1 MEKISGENLEIRV
14 RVKEVIGR
22 LFEVYPEAKIAL
34 KFTNPLEL
42 LVATILSAQTT
53 DKKVNEV
60 TARLFKKY
68 QKPEDYAQADLKE
81 LENDIKE
88 LGFFRNKARN
98 IKAAADLIV
107 RDFNGEVPRTMEEL
121 IKLPGVARKTANIVL
136 ANAYQVVVGI
146 PVDTHVF
153 RLSHRL
159 GFSQEKDPVKVEKE
173 LMKLVPKEHWFKF
186 PYLLIEHGRTICQA
200 KKPACSQCI
209 LSDLCPSAGKLP
221 NSV

>member
-1 MEKISGENLEIRV
+1 MEIKN
-14 RVKEVIGR
+14 RVKEIIER
-22 LFEVYPEAKIAL
+22 LLRTYPEAKIAL

-60 TARLFKKY
+60 TASLFRKY
-68 QKPEDYAQADLKE
+68 RKPEDYARADLKE
-81 LENDIKE
+81 LENDVKE

-98 IKAAADLIV
+98 IKMAAEMIV
-107 RDFNGEVPRTMEEL
+107 REFKGEVPQTMEEL
-121 IKLPGVARKTANIVL
+121 TRLPGVARKTANIVL
-136 ANAYQVVVGI
+136 ANAFSVVVGI

-159 GFSQEKDPVKVEKE
+159 GFSQEKDPVKVERD
-173 LMKLVPKEHWFKF
+173 LMELVPKEHWFKF
-186 PYLLIEHGRTICQA
+186 PYLLIEHGRAICQA
-200 KKPACSQCI
+200 RKPACSRCV
-209 LSDLCPSAGKLP
+209 LSDLCPSAGKLS